1 MHTFQLTMD
10 PAFTSPEHWG
20 NNADPADADPARRNE
35 QKGLAE
41 QVASTYVGRAMQ
53 HHAEEVRDN
62 IEEVTTRQFSLT
74 EESKGVQDLHRVLT
88 AGSGFA
94 NRLEDLSV
102 QELESLREALL
113 DSKVDPERHAEMLA
127 GINMVI
133 AQIDEAIESRL
144 SATLETAST
153 EELATIKEAL
163 LDSKVDPERHAAIYK
178 HIAQIEEVI
187 NIAQAPKEIME
198 NIAKLAELNRRVQD
212 ALKQR
217 DFAIMT
223 TYNQGLIRAA
233 ADLHTAL
240 CTIRENNPD
249 TLVDIVNKLPDTE
262 QGLYKSILINFA
274 STHNSFRFSEEVVD
288 GLEYQAKINATRYN
302 KDNGGFAGSLLSAY
316 RGPKSS
322 DDAYTFILKT
332 TRIPEHRFQQII
344 SSEMN
349 KAA

>member
-1 MHTFQLTMD
+1 
-10 PAFTSPEHWG
+10 
-20 NNADPADADPARRNE
+20 ADADPARRNE

-62 IEEVTTRQFSLT
+62 IEEATTRQFSLT

-102 QELESLREALL
+102 QELETLKEDLL

-133 AQIDEAIESRL
+133 AQIDEVIEK
-144 SATLETAST
+144 A
-153 EELATIKEAL
+153 
-163 LDSKVDPERHAAIYK
+163 V
-178 HIAQIEEVI
+178 
-187 NIAQAPKEIME
+187 IAQAPKQVIE
-198 NIAKLAELNRRVQD
+198 NIATLAELNRRVQD
-212 ALKQR
+212 ALRQR
-217 DFAIMT
+217 DFEIMT

-249 TLVDIVNKLPDTE
+249 TLVDIVDQLPDTE
-262 QGLYKSILINFA
+262 QGLYKRILIHFA
-274 STHNSFRFSEEVVD
+274 GTHNSFRFSEEVVD
-288 GLEYQAKINATRYN
+288 GLEYQANRNEAYYK
-302 KDNGGFAGSLLSAY
+302 KENGGFAGALLSAY
-316 RGPKSS
+316 KGPKNS
-322 DDAYTFILKT
+322 DDPYTFILKT
-332 TRIPEHRFQQII
+332 TRIPEKRFQQII